1 MVERWREKMDSV
13 GKHIKFGIQS
23 VCRVVMRH
31 STGKAVQYPNE
42 TVRIKT
48 LG

>member
-1 MVERWREKMDSV
+1 MDSM
-13 GKHIKFGIQS
+13 GKYIKFGIQS

-31 STGKAVQYPNE
+31 STGKAAQYSNE
-42 TVRIKT
+42 TVGVKT